1 MGIQVDRRKWISH
14 SRLFLNF
21 FLMDDEGPYFSAV
34 MSSPSD
40 DGQCTDTDKD
50 EESGDRVEQHTPEE
64 RTPPGKAPSPQDGSA
79 SDGANSDIDMNDS
92 GHDESHSEESEQE
105 DEEMRLRRKLLEKR
119 AVATASS
126 STVES
131 SSSNLRT
138 VAGSEERGEKQ
149 EELSSSSAA
158 KNASPKGKVDPL
170 SDDEEMFS
178 IQPRDAAHKER
189 SHSARM
195 HDERDRGRP
204 PIDKAR
210 RRDKPREDRHRHKEK
225 KREKHMRDRNR
236 DKYKRDV
243 ETREI
248 ILREEEPAPIPQA
261 EGLRYNSTRATE
273 VDRARWRLLPQS
285 QLPDFDTKD
294 RVRHQSAKQPGVRER
309 ESGRLAG
316 RITIP
321 EQKLM
326 SRSSNEKSHRERDKE
341 LDLKPEKH
349 TKEAHRIR
357 SPRKREASPLAQK
370 PRSSKAEVPPKKAAV
385 ERYEESVKIE
395 VTVSNS
401 RTTEAKVIKKHKVTA
416 IDFDADEV
424 NDVVK
429 PPVDSEEDDDATPI
443 SAHKASP
450 TGPSKYSKFDS
461 SPDEDVKP
469 KPAEINAMDAT
480 ISTATDSASPTGP
493 SKYSKFDSS
502 PDEDVKP
509 KPAEINA
516 MDATISTATDSEAES
531 DIIMRTTD
539 DELDK
544 LENEDFDEEK
554 LSQLS
559 PDTRARVEAEQQ
571 RRLIAMLPIYY
582 PGISGCRNV
591 AEFECLNR
599 IEEGTFGVVYRA
611 KEKKTDEIVA
621 LKRLKMEKE
630 KEGFP
635 ITSLREI
642 NMLLKAGNHPNI
654 VNVREIVVGSTMDK
668 IYLVMEYVEHDMKSL
683 MDMMHSR
690 GKHFTIGQVKTL
702 LRQLLSGVAHMHDEW
717 ILHRDLKTSNLL
729 LSHKG
734 ILKIGDF
741 GLAREFGDPLKA
753 YTPIVVT
760 LWYRSP
766 ELLLGIKEY
775 STAVD
780 MWSCG
785 CIFAEFLRLKPLFPG
800 KGELDQINKI
810 FLELGTP
817 NEKIWSG
824 YSELP
829 GPRKMKFDHHE
840 YNQLWKKFPSN
851 IVDKKGLDFLNEL
864 LRYDPEKRLTAHEAL
879 LHEWF
884 NEDPQ
889 PTPPELFPTWPA
901 KSELGKAVVKSP
913 ITKPPANAKDMQ
925 DEKLYR
931 ELKVEPPK
939 KTVSTGFALKFDAVK
954 FGD

>member
-1 MGIQVDRRKWISH
+1 
-14 SRLFLNF
+14 
-21 FLMDDEGPYFSAV
+21 MDDEGPYFSAV

-243 ETREI
+243 ETRE
-248 ILREEEPAPIPQA
+248 
-261 EGLRYNSTRATE
+261 
-273 VDRARWRLLPQS
+273 
-285 QLPDFDTKD
+285 D

-321 EQKLM
+321 EQKLT

-370 PRSSKAEVPPKKAAV
+370 PRSSKSEVPPKKAAV

-480 ISTATDSASPTGP
+480 ISTATDS
-493 SKYSKFDSS
+493 
-502 PDEDVKP
+502 
-509 KPAEINA
+509 
-516 MDATISTATDSEAES
+516 EAES

-559 PDTRARVEAEQQ
+559 PDARARVEAEQQ